1 MKRPGDSKP
10 TTAERRRRALEL
22 ATIGKAPQEIAAEL
36 EVTSR
41 TPSRSWRR
49 SEEARNAASVTAG
62 ARAAQWPPG
71 RHGHLRWTIISG
83 GRAGAVPAAD
93 PRGRACRHGRACRAP
108 PAG

>member
-49 SEEARNAASVTAG
+49 SEEAEMLRALRLVRAPRSGRLG
-62 ARAAQWPPG
+62 ATG
-71 RHGHLRWTIISG
+71 TCG
-83 GRAGAVPAAD
+83 GR
-93 PRGRACRHGRACRAP
+93 
-108 PAG
+108 